1 MNGYQE
7 QNNNKEN
14 EELYVTVGTETN
26 IYIYIYVLGCTI
38 VTGLKYIVMVC
49 IRTNDGVLMIDK
61 CTVVMECF
69 TKINKFN
76 KQMSCIVARSKA
88 GGWTCSRLDMLF
100 VSIRARQH

>member
-1 MNGYQE
+1 M
-7 QNNNKEN
+7 
-14 EELYVTVGTETN
+14 
-26 IYIYIYVLGCTI
+26 
-38 VTGLKYIVMVC
+38 TGLKYIVVVC

-76 KQMSCIVARSKA
+76 KQMLCIVARSKA